1 MRKSDEA
8 KLSIITYPDPR
19 LRKVAAPVEKFD
31 EKLGEIARQMLDL
44 MHQAKGIGLA
54 APQVGLGIRLFVW
67 NTSGDRKDDHVCVNP
82 VLGDLEGDVE
92 AEEGCLSLPDVNVN
106 IHRAQACSMR
116 GLDIKGK
123 PLSLSA
129 MDLLARCW
137 QHEVDHLDGRLI
149 IDRMSEADKIA
160 NRRVLKQLE
169 GKRK

>member
-1 MRKSDEA
+1 MQKTGEP

-19 LRKVAAPVEKFD
+19 LKKVCKPVETFD
-31 EKLGEIARQMLDL
+31 EKLAQIAMQMLDL
-44 MHQAKGIGLA
+44 MHQAKGVGLA

-67 NTSGDRKDDHVCVNP
+67 NTSGNREDDHVCVNP
-82 VLGDLEGDVE
+82 VLSDLEGDVE

-106 IHRAQACSMR
+106 VRRAQACSLR
-116 GLDIKGK
+116 GVDLQGK
-123 PLSLSA
+123 PMQLSA